1 MYEMKRLRWQ
11 ILVVVL
17 ALAAIA
23 VLLIGQQPALILPGV
38 EPAPVQPSEGG
49 LYSEALVG
57 SLVRLNPVLDF
68 YNSADRAVDRLI
80 YSALLKFDD
89 RGQPFGD
96 LAETW
101 GISQDGKVYNFSIRQ
116 NAVWHDGQPV
126 TSDDV
131 VYTIGL
137 LKDESIPVPPDLREF
152 WKQVD
157 VSILDE
163 KTLQFR
169 LPEPF
174 APFLDYLTFGIL
186 PAHLL
191 GGMPA
196 DQLVNAPFNLNPV
209 GSGPFKFQRM
219 LVEDSQIKGVELA
232 AFQEYYAKP
241 PFFSQVVFQ
250 YYPDAQT
257 ALAAYQQ
264 EQVLGIGEIEQ
275 EILPAA
281 LKDDGLGLYTGR
293 IPRLGLIYFNL
304 KDATLP
310 FLQDVNI
317 RRALLLGLNRQKLID
332 RYLGSQALIADG
344 PILQGTWAYYDGIER
359 IEYNP
364 EQAVEILKDAG
375 YSVPAEGGAVR
386 AKEGIR
392 LEFELLHPDQSPYTE
407 IAQAIQE
414 DWSKLG
420 VGVVLKPV
428 PLEEMVSGHLE
439 PGTYQAALAELNL
452 GRTPDPDPYP
462 FWHQSQI
469 NGGQNYGRWDDRQ
482 ASEFLEQARVK
493 VDPAERLNRYQN
505 FQIRFTN
512 QMPAL
517 PLYNLVW
524 SFGVDKQV
532 QGVRS
537 GPVFD
542 PSDRFNTITDWFLV
556 ARRVSEQGT
565 STPTTP

>member
-1 MYEMKRLRWQ
+1 MKKLRWQ

-23 VLLIGQQPALILPGV
+23 VLLIGQQPALVIPGV

-49 LYSEALVG
+49 VYTEALVG
-57 SLVRLNPVLDF
+57 SLVRLNPLLDF
-68 YNSADRAVDRLI
+68 YNSADRSVDRLL

-89 RGQPFGD
+89 RGQPYGD

-101 GISQDGKVYNFSIRQ
+101 GISQNGEVYNFSIRQ

-126 TSDDV
+126 TSSDV
-131 VYTIGL
+131 QFTIDL
-137 LKDESIPVPPDLREF
+137 MKDENIPVPPDLREF
-152 WKQVD
+152 WSQID
-157 VSILDE
+157 VVTLDD

-174 APFLDYLTFGIL
+174 APFLDYLTFGVL
-186 PAHLL
+186 PEHLL
-191 GGMPA
+191 GGIPS

-219 LVEDSQIKGVELA
+219 IVENGQVTGVELE
-232 AFQEYYAKP
+232 AFQDYYNKP
-241 PFFSQVVFQ
+241 PFFNQAVFR
-250 YYPDAQT
+250 YFPDDQS

-264 EQVLGIGEIEQ
+264 EEVLGLGQ
-275 EILPAA
+275 VTQSILPAA
-281 LKDDGLGLYTGR
+281 LRDDGLGLYTGR
-293 IPRLGLIYFNL
+293 IPRLGLVYLNL
-304 KDATLP
+304 QDSALP
-310 FLQDVNI
+310 FFQDVNL
-317 RRALLLGLNRQKLID
+317 RRALLMGLNRQKIID
-332 RYLGSQALIADG
+332 RQLGSQALIANG
-344 PILQGTWAYYDGIER
+344 PILQDTWAYYDGIEQ
-359 IEYNP
+359 IPFDP
-364 EQAVEILKDAG
+364 ERANEIIKEAG
-375 YSVPAEGGAVR
+375 YSVPSEGGSVR
-386 AKEGIR
+386 VKEGVR
-392 LEFELLHPDQSPYTE
+392 FEFELLFPDQAPYHE
-407 IAQAIQE
+407 IAQSIKD
-414 DWSKLG
+414 DWSQLG

-428 PLEEMVSGHLE
+428 PAGEMVSSYLG
-439 PGTYQAALAELNL
+439 PGNYQAALAELNL

-469 NGGQNYGRWDDRQ
+469 NGGQNYSKWDDRQ
-482 ASEFLEQARVK
+482 ASEFLEQARIK
-493 VDPAERLNRYQN
+493 VDPSERLNRYQN

-542 PSDRFNTITDWFLV
+542 PSDRFSTITDWFLV
-556 ARRVSEQGT
+556 ATRGGEQT
-565 STPTTP
+565 ANTPTAP